1 MSEEEEDKG
10 TMKEENSKQTLM
22 ILKIMA
28 YVTYNFIPQ
37 NDFKNRHFPF
47 HQLEKDIHPFQGRE
61 TKNRH

>member
-47 HQLEKDIHPFQGRE
+47 H
-61 TKNRH
+61 